1 MLNRLNWS
9 SHLLLALLTVSL
21 IGCSQQPVSKPP
33 GAAVQALPFNI
44 VSTGDSRVDLTA
56 ATTFS
61 WAAATQ
67 VPTGDPRMDDVQLQK
82 LLRAAISNAMTEKG
96 YQATAAGAPADL
108 LVGYSITLN
117 DDARTDKD
125 IVDNYGVQAS
135 INVSSPDPA
144 LYEKGTLVIDII
156 DSRTGLMAW
165 RSALQGFTDSRISEQ
180 ERRQRI
186 NLMVQRMLAGL
197 PVRHAGQ

>member
-1 MLNRLNWS
+1 
-9 SHLLLALLTVSL
+9 
-21 IGCSQQPVSKPP
+21 
-33 GAAVQALPFNI
+33 
-44 VSTGDSRVDLTA
+44 
-56 ATTFS
+56 
-61 WAAATQ
+61 
-67 VPTGDPRMDDVQLQK
+67 MDDVQLQK

-96 YQATAAGAPADL
+96 YQATVAGVAADL

-117 DDARTDKD
+117 DDARTDKNIAD
-125 IVDNYGVQAS
+125 DYGVQAS
-135 INVSSPDPA
+135 INVSTPDPA
-144 LYEKGTLVIDII
+144 LYEKGTLVIDIV